1 MKALYMPAKIVMF
14 WNGIV
19 SYNFISSDAKGQVSY
34 CHHLVSDLKIYL
46 ENTWTKLDSSHH

>member
-19 SYNFISSDAKGQVSY
+19 SYNFISSDAKDQVSY

-46 ENTWTKLDSSHH
+46 ENT